1 MHPDFPGPGP
11 GGRIDLPVGGTGLV
25 LRVRGT
31 CGPDEGETEGVTFLR
46 QVHGTTV
53 LPSPSGGEEADG
65 MVFPLGR
72 GRPGLRVA
80 DCLPLF
86 AVSRN
91 SVAAA
96 HCGWRG
102 IAGGIAALLLD
113 SMPEPP
119 DWVMLGP
126 RICPDCFQVDPGV
139 RRLVLESD
147 PGGEDGHPEGRIDL
161 GLVVR
166 RQISGRLAGCPPPEF
181 LDSRACT
188 CHGTGLF
195 HSWRR
200 DRTDGRNLAWLC
212 DRSVLQKRSTD
223 AIFHVRKA
231 GTETG
236 TQ

>member
-65 MVFPLGR
+65 MVFPLGL

-86 AVSRN
+86 AVSRS

-102 IAGGIAALLLD
+102 IAGGITEVLLD

-119 DWVMLGP
+119 DYVILGP
-126 RICPDCFQVDPGV
+126 RICPGCYTVDGDV
-139 RRLVLESD
+139 RRRVLESD
-147 PGGEDGHPEGRIDL
+147 PGGEEGHPEGRVDL
-161 GLVVR
+161 GLAVR
-166 RQISGRLAGCPPPEF
+166 RQISGRLAGYPPPGF
-181 LDSRACT
+181 LDVGACT
-188 CHGTGLF
+188 CCGVGLF

-200 DRTDGRNLAWLC
+200 DRTDGRNLVWLC
-212 DRSVLQKRSTD
+212 DRAVLQKQRAR
-223 AIFHVRKA
+223 AIFHVPKNRNEK
-231 GTETG
+231 GTP
-236 TQ
+236 